1 MSPARAAAA
10 AGARRGRPSLR
21 IAPKVAI
28 WGVLVALLGVAALL
42 SDAFLEPVYLANV
55 VRQAAPVGIAAL
67 GATVVMILGG
77 VDLSVGAVVS
87 FAAVFAAIQM
97 GGRADNIGVA
107 VVSTVVVCA
116 LIGLVNGALIAWNR
130 ASSFILT
137 LGSSLVI
144 YGLTQV
150 YSGGTARGIV
160 APGFREFF
168 NFRLADVV
176 PVIAVALV
184 VLAVIVEGLLRLT
197 RLGRAVYLIG
207 SNAGAARIAG
217 LSLTRTTLAA
227 YAISGL
233 FAGLAGLALLARSGV
248 STTTSGRG
256 FELDTLAAIVLGG
269 TVFEG
274 GRGSAAATVAG
285 VLVLFV
291 AFNIVNILGLN
302 FNLQLVVKG
311 LIVIVASAIY
321 FRLDRDR

>member
-1 MSPARAAAA
+1 MRAWRLAPSAAIWLVLLVMLIAAA
-10 AGARRGRPSLR
+10 
-21 IAPKVAI
+21 
-28 WGVLVALLGVAALL
+28 WL

-55 VRQAAPVGIAAL
+55 VRQAAPVGIAAI

-87 FAAVFAAIQM
+87 FAAVFSAMQM
-97 GGRADNIGVA
+97 AGRAENIGLA
-107 VVSTVVVCA
+107 VVSTLVACA
-116 LIGLVNGALIAWNR
+116 LLGLVNGALIAWNR

-137 LGSSLVI
+137 LGTSLAI
-144 YGLTQV
+144 YGLTQL

-168 NFRLADVV
+168 NFRLAGIV
-176 PVIAVALV
+176 PVIAVVLV
-184 VLAVIVEGLLRLT
+184 VLAVAVETLLRTT
-197 RLGRAVYLIG
+197 RFGRSVYLIG

-227 YAISGL
+227 YTISGL

-248 STTTSGRG
+248 STTSSGRG

-285 VLVLFV
+285 VLVLFI

-311 LIVIVASAIY
+311 LIVIGASAVY
-321 FRLDRDR
+321 ARLNRDR

>member
-1 MSPARAAAA
+1 MSALGAKHRLAAL
-10 AGARRGRPSLR
+10 RLSPS
-21 IAPKVAI
+21 VAI
-28 WGVLVALLGVAALL
+28 WVVLAAMLAVAASL
-42 SDAFLEPVYLANV
+42 SDAFLEPLYLANV
-55 VRQAAPVGIAAL
+55 LRQASPVGIAAI
-67 GATVVMILGG
+67 GATVVMVLGG

-87 FAAVFAAIQM
+87 FAAVFGAIQM
-97 GGRADNIGVA
+97 AGQPENIGPA
-107 VVSTVVVCA
+107 VVWTMLVCA
-116 LIGLVNGALIAWNR
+116 LIGLANGALIAWNR

-137 LGSSLVI
+137 LGTSLVI

-168 NFRLADVV
+168 NFRVGGIV
-176 PVIAVALV
+176 PVIALAMVALA
-184 VLAVIVEGLLRLT
+184 VLVESLLRFT
-197 RLGRAVYLIG
+197 RFGRSVYLIG
-207 SNAGAARIAG
+207 SNADAARIAG
-217 LSLTRTTLAA
+217 LSLPKVTLAA
-227 YAISGL
+227 YTISGL
-233 FAGLAGLALLARSGV
+233 FAGLAGMALLARSGV

-285 VLVLFV
+285 VLVLFI

-302 FNLQLVVKG
+302 FNLQLIVKG

-321 FRLDRDR
+321 ARLNQDR

>member
-1 MSPARAAAA
+1 MSAMGSSPAKPRHALPHIS
-10 AGARRGRPSLR
+10 PS
-21 IAPKVAI
+21 VAI
-28 WGVLVALLGVAALL
+28 WGVLAALLGVAALL

-55 VRQAAPVGIAAL
+55 VRQASPVGIAAI
-67 GATVVMILGG
+67 GATVVMVLGG

-87 FAAVFAAIQM
+87 FAAVFGAIQM
-97 GGRADNIGVA
+97 AGEPDNIGPA
-107 VVSTVVVCA
+107 VVSTMFVCA
-116 LIGLVNGALIAWNR
+116 LLGLANGALVAWNR

-137 LGSSLVI
+137 LGTSLAI
-144 YGLTQV
+144 YGLTQL

-168 NFRLADVV
+168 NFRVGGIV
-176 PVIAVALV
+176 PVIVFVLVGLAALV
-184 VLAVIVEGLLRLT
+184 EGVLRYT
-197 RLGRAVYLIG
+197 RFGRSVYLIG
-207 SNAGAARIAG
+207 SNAAAARIAG
-217 LSLTRTTLAA
+217 LSLARTTLVA
-227 YAISGL
+227 YTISGL
-233 FAGLAGLALLARSGV
+233 FAGLAGMALLARSGV

-285 VLVLFV
+285 VLVLFM

-302 FNLQLVVKG
+302 FNLQLIVKG

-321 FRLDRDR
+321 ARLNPDR

>member
-1 MSPARAAAA
+1 MNGLV
-10 AGARRGRPSLR
+10 AGRRLHGWRV
-21 IAPKVAI
+21 APKATI
-28 WGVLVALLGVAALL
+28 WLVLAAMLVVAALL

-55 VRQAAPVGIAAL
+55 VRQASPVGIAAI

-87 FAAVFAAIQM
+87 FAAVFSAIQM
-97 GGRADNIGVA
+97 AGQSENIGAA
-107 VVSTVVVCA
+107 VVSTLLVCA
-116 LIGLVNGALIAWNR
+116 LMGLCNGALIAYNR

-137 LGSSLVI
+137 LGTSLAI
-144 YGLTQV
+144 YGITQV

-168 NFRLADVV
+168 NFRVGDVV
-176 PVIAVALV
+176 PVIALVMVALA
-184 VLAVIVEGLLRLT
+184 VLVEFVLRLT
-197 RLGRAVYLIG
+197 RFGRSVYLIG
-207 SNAGAARIAG
+207 NNAGAARVAG
-217 LSLTRTTLAA
+217 LSLTRTTLLA
-227 YAISGL
+227 YTISGL

-285 VLVLFV
+285 VLVLFI

-321 FRLDRDR
+321 ARLDPGR

>member
-1 MSPARAAAA
+1 MTAPTVAVAS
-10 AGARRGRPSLR
+10 RRRSVPSLR
-21 IAPKVAI
+21 LAPKYAI
-28 WGVLVALLGVAALL
+28 WGVLVVLLGIAALL

-107 VVSTVVVCA
+107 VVSTLAACT
-116 LIGLVNGALIAWNR
+116 LIGLANGALIAWNR

-137 LGSSLVI
+137 LGTSLVI

-197 RLGRAVYLIG
+197 RFGRTVYLIG

-233 FAGLAGLALLARSGV
+233 FAGMAGLALLARSGV

>member
-1 MSPARAAAA
+1 MTATPLAGLRARLPRLSA
-10 AGARRGRPSLR
+10 S
-21 IAPKVAI
+21 VAI
-28 WGVLVALLGVAALL
+28 WGVLAALL
-42 SDAFLEPVYLANV
+42 VVSALLSSAFLNPVYLANV
-55 VRQAAPVGIAAL
+55 VRQASPVGIAAI

-97 GGRADNIGVA
+97 NGDPSKLGAAILWTML
-107 VVSTVVVCA
+107 VSA
-116 LIGLVNGALIAWNR
+116 LIGLINGALVAWNR

-137 LGSSLVI
+137 LGTALAI
-144 YGLTQV
+144 YGATQL

-168 NFRLADVV
+168 NLRVGGVL
-176 PVIAVALV
+176 P
-184 VLAVIVEGLLRLT
+184 VLALAMVAFALLVEALLRFS
-197 RLGRAVYLIG
+197 RFGRSVYLIG
-207 SNAGAARIAG
+207 SNAAAARISG
-217 LSLTRTTLAA
+217 LSLARVTIAA
-227 YAISGL
+227 YTISGL

-248 STTTSGRG
+248 STTSSGRG

-274 GRGSAAATVAG
+274 GRGSAIATVAG

-291 AFNIVNILGLN
+291 AFSIVNILGLN
-302 FNLQLVVKG
+302 FNLQLTVKG

-321 FRLDRDR
+321 ARLNSDR

>member
-1 MSPARAAAA
+1 MSGWRLAPSAAIWLVLLAMLIAAA
-10 AGARRGRPSLR
+10 S
-21 IAPKVAI
+21 
-28 WGVLVALLGVAALL
+28 L

-55 VRQAAPVGIAAL
+55 VRQAAPVGIAAI

-87 FAAVFAAIQM
+87 FAAVFSAMQM
-97 GGRADNIGVA
+97 AGRAENIGLA
-107 VVSTVVVCA
+107 VVSTLVACA
-116 LIGLVNGALIAWNR
+116 LLGLVNGALIAWNR

-137 LGSSLVI
+137 LGTSLAI
-144 YGLTQV
+144 YGLTQL

-168 NFRLADVV
+168 NFRLAGIV
-176 PVIAVALV
+176 PVIAVVLV
-184 VLAVIVEGLLRLT
+184 VLAVAVETLLRTT
-197 RLGRAVYLIG
+197 RFGRSVYLIG

-217 LSLTRTTLAA
+217 LPLTRTTLAA
-227 YAISGL
+227 YTISGL

-248 STTTSGRG
+248 STTSSGRG

-285 VLVLFV
+285 VLVLFI

-311 LIVIVASAIY
+311 LIVIGASAVY
-321 FRLDRDR
+321 ARLNRDR

>member
-1 MSPARAAAA
+1 MSTMTERL
-10 AGARRGRPSLR
+10 RPSGLGVS
-21 IAPKVAI
+21 PKSAI
-28 WGVLVALLGVAALL
+28 WLVLVAMLAVAALL

-55 VRQAAPVGIAAL
+55 VRQASPVAIAAI

-87 FAAVFAAIQM
+87 FAAVFSAIQM
-97 GGRADNIGVA
+97 AGQSGNIVFA
-107 VVSTVVVCA
+107 AVSTLLACA
-116 LIGLVNGALIAWNR
+116 LIGLVNGALVASNR

-137 LGSSLVI
+137 LGTSLVI

-168 NFRLADVV
+168 NFRIGGIA
-176 PVIAVALV
+176 PVIALAMLA
-184 VLAVIVEGLLRLT
+184 LAVAVEMLLKLT
-197 RLGRAVYLIG
+197 RFGRTIYLIG

-217 LSLTRTTLAA
+217 LSLTRATLLA
-227 YAISGL
+227 YTISGL
-233 FAGLAGLALLARSGV
+233 FAGLAGMALLARSGV

-285 VLVLFV
+285 VLVLFI
-291 AFNIVNILGLN
+291 AFNIVNMLGLN

-311 LIVIVASAIY
+311 SIVIAASAVY
-321 FRLDRDR
+321 ARLNQDR

>member
-1 MSPARAAAA
+1 V
-10 AGARRGRPSLR
+10 
-21 IAPKVAI
+21 VAT
-28 WGVLVALLGVAALL
+28 
-42 SDAFLEPVYLANV
+42 
-55 VRQAAPVGIAAL
+55 L
-67 GATVVMILGG
+67 GACT
-77 VDLSVGAVVS
+77 
-87 FAAVFAAIQM
+87 
-97 GGRADNIGVA
+97 
-107 VVSTVVVCA
+107 
-116 LIGLVNGALIAWNR
+116 LIGLAHGALIAWNR

-137 LGSSLVI
+137 LGTSLVI

-168 NFRLADVV
+168 NFRIADVV

-197 RLGRAVYLIG
+197 RFGRAVYLIG

-321 FRLDRDR
+321 FRLDRER

>member
-1 MSPARAAAA
+1 MNAPGPKHRLAALRLSP
-10 AGARRGRPSLR
+10 S
-21 IAPKVAI
+21 VAI
-28 WGVLVALLGVAALL
+28 WVVLAAMLAVAASL
-42 SDAFLEPVYLANV
+42 SDAFLEPLYLANV
-55 VRQAAPVGIAAL
+55 LRQASPVGIAAI
-67 GATVVMILGG
+67 GATVVMVLGG

-87 FAAVFAAIQM
+87 FAAVFGAIQM
-97 GGRADNIGVA
+97 AGQPENIGPA
-107 VVSTVVVCA
+107 VVWTMLVCA
-116 LIGLVNGALIAWNR
+116 LIGLANGALIAWNR

-137 LGSSLVI
+137 LGTSLVI

-168 NFRLADVV
+168 NFRVGGIV
-176 PVIAVALV
+176 PVIALAMVALA
-184 VLAVIVEGLLRLT
+184 VLVESLLRFT
-197 RLGRAVYLIG
+197 RFGRSVYLIG
-207 SNAGAARIAG
+207 SNADAARIAG
-217 LSLTRTTLAA
+217 LSLPKVTLAA
-227 YAISGL
+227 YTISGL
-233 FAGLAGLALLARSGV
+233 FAGLAGMALLARSGV

-285 VLVLFV
+285 VLVLFI

-302 FNLQLVVKG
+302 FNLQLIVKG

-321 FRLDRDR
+321 ARLNQDR

>member
-1 MSPARAAAA
+1 
-10 AGARRGRPSLR
+10 
-21 IAPKVAI
+21 
-28 WGVLVALLGVAALL
+28 VL
-42 SDAFLEPVYLANV
+42 ST
-55 VRQAAPVGIAAL
+55 L
-67 GATVVMILGG
+67 GACT
-77 VDLSVGAVVS
+77 
-87 FAAVFAAIQM
+87 
-97 GGRADNIGVA
+97 
-107 VVSTVVVCA
+107 
-116 LIGLVNGALIAWNR
+116 LIGLANGALIAWNR

-137 LGSSLVI
+137 LGTSLVI

-168 NFRLADVV
+168 NFRIADVV
-176 PVIAVALV
+176 PVIALALV
-184 VLAVIVEGLLRLT
+184 VLAVAVEALLRLT
-197 RLGRAVYLIG
+197 RFGRAVYLIG

-227 YAISGL
+227 YALSGL
-233 FAGLAGLALLARSGV
+233 FAGIAGLALLARSGV

-321 FRLDRDR
+321 FRLDRER

>member
-1 MSPARAAAA
+1 M
-10 AGARRGRPSLR
+10 AGWRPRLPRLS
-21 IAPKVAI
+21 ASWAI
-28 WGVLVALLGVAALL
+28 WGVLAALL
-42 SDAFLEPVYLANV
+42 VVAASLSRAFLDAIYLANV
-55 VRQAAPVGIAAL
+55 VRQAAPVGIAAI

-97 GGRADNIGVA
+97 NGDPARLGSAIA
-107 VVSTVVVCA
+107 WTMLASA
-116 LIGLVNGALIAWNR
+116 LLGLINGALVAWNR

-137 LGSSLVI
+137 LGTALAI
-144 YGLTQV
+144 YGATQL

-168 NFRLADVV
+168 NLRLGGVV
-176 PVIAVALV
+176 PVLALVMVALA
-184 VLAVIVEGLLRLT
+184 LLVEALLRVT
-197 RLGRAVYLIG
+197 RFGRSVYLIG
-207 SNAGAARIAG
+207 SNAAAARISG
-217 LSLTRTTLAA
+217 LSLARVTIAA
-227 YAISGL
+227 YTISGL

-248 STTTSGRG
+248 STTSSGRG

-274 GRGSAAATVAG
+274 GRGSAIATVGG

-302 FNLQLVVKG
+302 FNLQLTVKG

-321 FRLDRDR
+321 ARLNADR

>member
-1 MSPARAAAA
+1 MSAVTERLRAS
-10 AGARRGRPSLR
+10 GLR
-21 IAPKVAI
+21 VSPKIAI
-28 WGVLVALLGVAALL
+28 WLVLVAMLVVAALL

-55 VRQAAPVGIAAL
+55 VRQASPVGIAAI

-87 FAAVFAAIQM
+87 FAAVFSAIQM
-97 GGRADNIGVA
+97 AGQSENIVLA
-107 VVSTVVVCA
+107 VVSTLLACA
-116 LIGLVNGALIAWNR
+116 LIGLVNGALVAYNR

-137 LGSSLVI
+137 LGTSLVI

-168 NFRLADVV
+168 NFRIGGIV
-176 PVIAVALV
+176 PVIALSMLT
-184 VLAVIVEGLLRLT
+184 LAAGVEMLLKLT
-197 RLGRAVYLIG
+197 RFGRTIYLIG

-217 LSLTRTTLAA
+217 LSLTRATLLA
-227 YAISGL
+227 YTISGL
-233 FAGLAGLALLARSGV
+233 FAGLAGMALLARSGV

-285 VLVLFV
+285 VLVLFI
-291 AFNIVNILGLN
+291 AFNIVNMLGLN

-311 LIVIVASAIY
+311 SIVIVASAVY
-321 FRLDRDR
+321 ARLNPDR

>member
-1 MSPARAAAA
+1 MKSTGATGGTRRLTVPQLSP
-10 AGARRGRPSLR
+10 S
-21 IAPKVAI
+21 VAI
-28 WGVLVALLGVAALL
+28 WGVLAAMLVVAALL

-55 VRQAAPVGIAAL
+55 VRQASPVGIAAI
-67 GATVVMILGG
+67 GATVVMVLGG

-87 FAAVFAAIQM
+87 FAAVFGAIQM
-97 GGRADNIGVA
+97 AGQPANIGPA
-107 VVSTVVVCA
+107 VLSTMLVCA
-116 LIGLVNGALIAWNR
+116 LIGFVNGALIAYNR
-130 ASSFILT
+130 TSSFILT
-137 LGSSLVI
+137 LGTSLVV

-168 NFRLADVV
+168 NFRVGGIV
-176 PVIAVALV
+176 PVIALAMVALAALV
-184 VLAVIVEGLLRLT
+184 EAVLRFT
-197 RLGRAVYLIG
+197 RFGRSVYLIG
-207 SNAGAARIAG
+207 SNAHAARIAG
-217 LSLTRTTLAA
+217 LSLPRVTLVA
-227 YAISGL
+227 YTISGL
-233 FAGLAGLALLARSGV
+233 FAGLAGMALLARSGV

-285 VLVLFV
+285 VLVLFI

-302 FNLQLVVKG
+302 FNLQLIVKG

-321 FRLDRDR
+321 ARLNQDR

>member
-1 MSPARAAAA
+1 MSAAPI
-10 AGARRGRPSLR
+10 AGWRPRLLQLS
-21 IAPKVAI
+21 ASWAI
-28 WGVLVALLGVAALL
+28 WGVLAALLVAAALL
-42 SDAFLEPVYLANV
+42 SSAFLEPVYLANV
-55 VRQAAPVGIAAL
+55 VRQAAPVGIAAI

-97 GGRADNIGVA
+97 NGDPARLGPAIA
-107 VVSTVVVCA
+107 WTLLASA
-116 LIGLVNGALIAWNR
+116 LLGLVNGALIAWNR

-137 LGSSLVI
+137 LGSALAI
-144 YGLTQV
+144 YGATQL

-168 NFRLADVV
+168 NLRLGDVV
-176 PVIAVALV
+176 PVLALV
-184 VLAVIVEGLLRLT
+184 MVAFALFVEALLRFT
-197 RLGRAVYLIG
+197 RFGRSVYLIG
-207 SNAGAARIAG
+207 SNAAAARISG
-217 LSLTRTTLAA
+217 LSLARVTIAA
-227 YAISGL
+227 YTISGL

-248 STTTSGRG
+248 STTSSGRG

-274 GRGSAAATVAG
+274 GRGSAIATVGG

-302 FNLQLVVKG
+302 FNLQLTVKG

-321 FRLDRDR
+321 ARLNTDR

>member
-1 MSPARAAAA
+1 
-10 AGARRGRPSLR
+10 
-21 IAPKVAI
+21 
-28 WGVLVALLGVAALL
+28 
-42 SDAFLEPVYLANV
+42 
-55 VRQAAPVGIAAL
+55 
-67 GATVVMILGG
+67 
-77 VDLSVGAVVS
+77 
-87 FAAVFAAIQM
+87 
-97 GGRADNIGVA
+97 
-107 VVSTVVVCA
+107 
-116 LIGLVNGALIAWNR
+116 
-130 ASSFILT
+130 
-137 LGSSLVI
+137 
-144 YGLTQV
+144 
-150 YSGGTARGIV
+150 
-160 APGFREFF
+160 
-168 NFRLADVV
+168 
-176 PVIAVALV
+176 VIALVLV
-184 VLAVIVEGLLRLT
+184 VLAVAVEGLLRLT
-197 RLGRAVYLIG
+197 RFGRAVYLIG
-207 SNAGAARIAG
+207 SNAGAARIPG

>member
-1 MSPARAAAA
+1 MRGWRLAPSAAIWLVLLVMLIAAA
-10 AGARRGRPSLR
+10 S
-21 IAPKVAI
+21 
-28 WGVLVALLGVAALL
+28 L

-55 VRQAAPVGIAAL
+55 VRQAAPVGIAAI

-87 FAAVFAAIQM
+87 FAAVFSAMQM
-97 GGRADNIGVA
+97 AGRAENIGLA
-107 VVSTVVVCA
+107 VVSTLVACA
-116 LIGLVNGALIAWNR
+116 LLGLVNGALIAWNR

-137 LGSSLVI
+137 LGTSLAI
-144 YGLTQV
+144 YGITQV

-168 NFRLADVV
+168 NFRLAGIV
-176 PVIAVALV
+176 PVIALVMV
-184 VLAVIVEGLLRLT
+184 VLALAVEALLRTT
-197 RLGRAVYLIG
+197 RFGRSVYLIG

-217 LSLTRTTLAA
+217 LSLTRTTLVA
-227 YAISGL
+227 YTISGL

-248 STTTSGRG
+248 STTSSGRG

-285 VLVLFV
+285 VLVLFI

-311 LIVIVASAIY
+311 LIVIGASAVY
-321 FRLDRDR
+321 ARLNRDR

>member
-1 MSPARAAAA
+1 MSAPSAPSAS
-10 AGARRGRPSLR
+10 RGFTSMRISPS
-21 IAPKVAI
+21 AAI
-28 WGVLVALLGVAALL
+28 WLVLLAMLAIAALL

-55 VRQAAPVGIAAL
+55 VRQASPVGIAAI

-87 FAAVFAAIQM
+87 FAAVFSAIQM
-97 GGRADNIGVA
+97 AGEAENIGPA
-107 VVSTVVVCA
+107 VVSTLVVCA
-116 LIGLVNGALIAWNR
+116 LIGLANGALIAYNR

-137 LGSSLVI
+137 LGTSLAI
-144 YGLTQV
+144 YGLTQL

-168 NFRLADVV
+168 NFRIGGLV
-176 PVIAVALV
+176 PVIALVMVALAAAV
-184 VLAVIVEGLLRLT
+184 ELVLRTT
-197 RLGRAVYLIG
+197 RFGRSVYLIG
-207 SNAGAARIAG
+207 DNAGAGRIAG
-217 LSLTRTTLAA
+217 LSLSRTTLAA
-227 YAISGL
+227 YTISGL
-233 FAGLAGLALLARSGV
+233 FAGMAGMALLARSGV

-285 VLVLFV
+285 VLVLFI

-321 FRLDRDR
+321 ARLNSDR